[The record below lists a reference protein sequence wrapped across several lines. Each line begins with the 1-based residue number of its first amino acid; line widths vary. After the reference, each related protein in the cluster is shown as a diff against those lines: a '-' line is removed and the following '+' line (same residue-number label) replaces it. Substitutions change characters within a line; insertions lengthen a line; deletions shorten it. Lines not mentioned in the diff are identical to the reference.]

1 MEKKRNATMDS
12 GYIILM
18 KKGDFYNWEIWKS
31 KELAEFSITQLQN
44 MGYDCIITTNEVELN
59 FKYQ

>member
-1 MEKKRNATMDS
+1 MDS
-12 GYIILM
+12 GYIILT
-18 KKGDFYNWEIWKS
+18 KKGNFYSWEIWKS
-31 KELAEFSITQLQN
+31 KELAEIAITQLQN

>member
-12 GYIILM
+12 GYIILTR
-18 KKGDFYNWEIWKS
+18 KGNYYNWEIIKS
-31 KELAEFSITQLQN
+31 KELAELYVAQLKN
-44 MGYDCIITTNEVELN
+44 MGYDSIITTNEVELN

>member
-1 MEKKRNATMDS
+1 
-12 GYIILM
+12 M